1 MSRLALSA
9 LLVLAVAA
17 PAFTDESKP
26 WSQVLLGLPK
36 ASDPRQEPLVMIA
49 IDGKR
54 DFDPETLYQ
63 LAPGRHEITV
73 AIERTDTA
81 GALVAQT
88 VAIDMQPCMNYE
100 LIGRRT
106 PGTRDDNRHWTPE
119 LRGETPIKRC
129 RRKFGDAPATPAP

>member
-1 MSRLALSA
+1 MSRLALPV

-17 PAFTDESKP
+17 PAFDDDSKP
-26 WSQVLLGLPK
+26 WSQVLLGQPK

-54 DFDPETLYQ
+54 DFDPEALYQ

-73 AIERTDTA
+73 AIRRTDTA

-88 VAIDMQPCMNYE
+88 LAIDMRPCMNYE

-106 PGTRDDNRHWTPE
+106 PGTDDDNRHWTPE
-119 LRGETPIKRC
+119 LRAQTPIKRC
-129 RRKFGDAPATPAP
+129 RKKFGDVAAAPAP

>member
-1 MSRLALSA
+1 MSRLALSV

-17 PAFTDESKP
+17 PAFADESKP
-26 WSQVLLGLPK
+26 WSQILLGQPK

-73 AIERTDTA
+73 AIQRTDTA
-81 GALVAQT
+81 GALVVQT
-88 VAIDMQPCMNYE
+88 LAIDMQPCMNYE

-106 PGTRDDNRHWTPE
+106 PGTSDDNRHWTPE
-119 LRGETPIKRC
+119 LRGQTPIKRC
-129 RRKFGDAPATPAP
+129 RKKFGDAAVAPAP

>member
-1 MSRLALSA
+1 MSRLALSV

-17 PAFTDESKP
+17 PAFADESKP
-26 WSQVLLGLPK
+26 WSQVLLGQPK

-63 LAPGRHEITV
+63 LAPGKHEISV
-73 AIERTDTA
+73 AIQRTDTA
-81 GALVAQT
+81 GALVVQT
-88 VAIDMQPCMNYE
+88 LAIDMQPCTNYE

-106 PGTRDDNRHWTPE
+106 PGTSDDNRHWTPE
-119 LRGETPIKRC
+119 LREQTPIKRC
-129 RRKFGDAPATPAP
+129 RKKFGDTPAQPVP

>member
-1 MSRLALSA
+1 MSRLALSV
-9 LLVLAVAA
+9 LLVLAAAA
-17 PAFTDESKP
+17 PVFADESKP

-36 ASDPRQEPLVMIA
+36 ASDPRQEPLVMIV

-73 AIERTDTA
+73 AIQRTDTA

-88 VAIDMQPCMNYE
+88 LAIDMQPCMNYE
-100 LIGRRT
+100 LIGRRES
-106 PGTRDDNRHWTPE
+106 GTDDDNRHWTPE
-119 LRGETPIKRC
+119 LRGQTPIKRC
-129 RRKFGDAPATPAP
+129 RKKFGDVAAAPTP

>member
-1 MSRLALSA
+1 MSRYASA
-9 LLVLAVAA
+9 FLLLLAVAA
-17 PAFTDESKP
+17 PAFADESKP
-26 WSQVLLGLPK
+26 WSQVLLGQPK

-73 AIERTDTA
+73 AIRRTDTA

-88 VAIDMQPCMNYE
+88 LAIDMQPCTNYE

-106 PGTRDDNRHWTPE
+106 PGTSDDNRHWTPE
-119 LRGETPIKRC
+119 FRAEKPIKRC
-129 RRKFGDAPATPAP
+129 RKKFGDAAAKPAP